1 MIRPRHRCW
10 LGRPKR
16 WGLHLE
22 TGRAHPLSHPRR
34 ATRGQSPARPGTA
47 GHQDHR
53 SQSEVLRILDDHGQ
67 LSLTG
72 IGELLVCESGR
83 NPSRRVDRLVG
94 EGLVERV
101 VAAEDRRRVTVSLT
115 STGREMEAAVR
126 TVEKRLYLDLDT
138 AAAGLDLGPALKI
151 LRALSAG
158 QPAGN
163 ALERRVDA
171 LRTHDNLPGAL

>member
-1 MIRPRHRCW
+1 
-10 LGRPKR
+10 
-16 WGLHLE
+16 
-22 TGRAHPLSHPRR
+22 
-34 ATRGQSPARPGTA
+34 
-47 GHQDHR
+47 
-53 SQSEVLRILDDHGQ
+53 
-67 LSLTG
+67 
-72 IGELLVCESGR
+72 LVCESGR
-83 NPSRRVDRLVG
+83 NPSRLVDRLVG
-94 EGLVERV
+94 GGLVERV

-151 LRALSAG
+151 LRALSAR